1 MLSGLFNGGGREIR
15 LARAE
20 DAALCAL
27 LHAQAFARGW
37 SEHEFESFLTDNAV
51 LAHVAVQARQGP
63 GRQGQGRRE
72 RITAF
77 VLSRLA
83 LDEAEILSIAVEPA
97 SRGRGLARDLLA
109 RHKGALAAEGVR
121 RLCLEVEAG
130 NQPARA
136 LYAGAG
142 FAEVGR
148 RGAYYAHADGSR
160 ADALVLCCER
170 LA

>member
-1 MLSGLFNGGGREIR
+1 MLSGLFGGGGRDIR
-15 LARAE
+15 LAGPE
-20 DAALCAL
+20 DAASCAV
-27 LHAQAFARGW
+27 LHGQAFARGW
-37 SEHEFESFLTDNAV
+37 SEHEFESFLTDDAV
-51 LAHVAVQARQGP
+51 LAHVVLA
-63 GRQGQGRRE
+63 GRHGRL
-72 RITAF
+72 AGF
-77 VLSRLA
+77 VLSRVA
-83 LDEAEILSIAVEPA
+83 ADEAEILSIAVDAA

-109 RHKGALAAEGVR
+109 RHKTALAARGVH

-136 LYAGAG
+136 LYARAG

-148 RGAYYAHADGSR
+148 RRAYYALAGGDR